1 MVKIGFYV
9 PTSHLDIVKAAMFDA
24 GAGRIGQYDQ
34 CCWQVLGRGQF
45 RPLDGSDPYIGQTGE
60 REELEEYRVEMVIED
75 EGAKEVIQAMKRAH
89 PYEEPAY
96 DVVALL
102 DL

>member
-9 PTSHLDIVKAAMFDA
+9 PTSHVEIVKAAMFDA
-24 GAGRIGQYDQ
+24 GAGRIGHYDQ
-34 CCWQVLGRGQF
+34 CSWQVLGRGQF
-45 RPLDGSDPYIGQTGE
+45 RPMDGSHPFVGQQGE
-60 REELEEYRVEMVIED
+60 REALEEYRVELVCE
-75 EGAKEVIQAMKRAH
+75 EPLAKEVISAMKQAH